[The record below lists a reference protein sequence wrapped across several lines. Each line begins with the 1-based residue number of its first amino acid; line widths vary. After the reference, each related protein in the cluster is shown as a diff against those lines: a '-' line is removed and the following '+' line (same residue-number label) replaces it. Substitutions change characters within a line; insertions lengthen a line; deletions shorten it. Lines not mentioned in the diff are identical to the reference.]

1 MLMLQKPK
9 VKMSGLAA
17 AMARFSRSEGHEIPV
32 SISFFGSGCPS
43 KQKEIPKNE
52 FCRIVE
58 DFEAT
63 RKIDV

>member
-9 VKMSGLAA
+9 IKISGLAT

-32 SISFFGSGCPS
+32 SKSSFGSGCPS
-43 KQKEIPKNE
+43 KQKEIPKNK
-52 FCRIVE
+52 FCRILE
-58 DFEAT
+58 HFEAI